1 MTLWLTTSEAAKV
14 LDRSADTVR
23 LYERIGKLPAQKT
36 KRGQRLFSVED
47 VEHLARELARK
58 RCAEDRSRT
67 DS

>member
-47 VEHLARELARK
+47 VERLAKQLRNGR
-58 RCAEDRSRT
+58 
-67 DS
+67 